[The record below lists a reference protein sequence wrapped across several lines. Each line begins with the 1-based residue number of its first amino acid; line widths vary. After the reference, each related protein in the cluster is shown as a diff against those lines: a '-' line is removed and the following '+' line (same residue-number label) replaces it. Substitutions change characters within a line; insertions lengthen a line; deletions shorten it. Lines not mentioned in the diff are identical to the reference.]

1 MGRPPTRGR
10 SLAPSRTRG
19 PRSPGLGPR
28 DVLVPP
34 SGVGAAVA
42 ETLLQLGQR
51 RPARA
56 AILAPVCRRSCTRRS
71 GRSAAS
77 RAIRQCRSIVDGC
90 RCDNPVPPREEES
103 VRTWLGQRVEV
114 VSDREGRREEAW
126 RPHAFLPPT
135 SASPRWAHRRPRT
148 ARGSPTVPAPTSMSL
163 RRSSSTSPLRGAH
176 HAQSSTSARTR
187 SGIALTITSSQ
198 SMRAGRI
205 SRARG
210 VLAAARMRHGLL
222 SIASSATAV
231 FMTAFSSA

>member
-1 MGRPPTRGR
+1 MVYGDLRTSVSRRAAGQPMRLEIRRVFRRGR
-10 SLAPSRTRG
+10 WEDP
-19 PRSPGLGPR
+19 
-28 DVLVPP
+28 
-34 SGVGAAVA
+34 
-42 ETLLQLGQR
+42 QLGSGASRHRGQGGPDLLVSARATCWYR
-51 RPARA
+51 RAALALLWPRRSCSSGSVAPARA

-103 VRTWLGQRVEV
+103 VRTWLSHRVEV
-114 VSDREGRREEAW
+114 VSDRKGRREEAW
-126 RPHAFLPPT
+126 RP
-135 SASPRWAHRRPRT
+135 
-148 ARGSPTVPAPTSMSL
+148 PASL

-176 HAQSSTSARTR
+176 HAQSSTSARRR
-187 SGIALTITSSQ
+187 SGIASTITSSQ

-210 VLAAARMRHGLL
+210 VLAAPRMRHGLL